1 MTATS
6 STGSATPLSA
16 MVGAAPHSSLTAAG
30 MMAAAGAGVNAS
42 SSQPQNIQQM
52 QQMQL
57 QHQQQQLANMGF
69 TPQQNAYYMD
79 QLQQQ
84 HRQQALVL
92 NHQKQQQLQHAGN
105 PALLQQIIAQHQLQN
120 QQMLLSQQRHRQ
132 AILQHLSQMSF
143 SDLTVD
149 ERLESLRRISVT
161 VQAVLPVEQR
171 TRDRINM
178 LTMEVE
184 RYVYGKAS
192 SKNEYL
198 SMVVLR
204 MQQLQTK
211 GTLTPIPTAAVPGSS
226 PNRPGEPGGGH
237 SGQQLP
243 STPTGM
249 TPQPSRITQSSRPGS
264 PMAKLTGQ
272 PTAQL
277 SHPSASSPQSVTAS
291 AVHNAASPMSP
302 APASATTPS
311 ASLKGGSLSSLSAFS
326 PRIPPHTS
334 QTSSLDNHPIMAT
347 SSSDSPIKLEAGAQ
361 IQSAT
366 DTTGGGKYTPF
377 QLSDQEKEI
386 VIETMQHITPMYLK
400 IDSIVN
406 DLANYGG
413 ENELDKI
420 KRLSIM
426 KQMLSA
432 QFEVLDRGVFFVRV
446 EVLSHIYQNMLR
458 FMQYTEA
465 LKLRH
470 MSQQQQ
476 QMLMSQQNASQE
488 MMMQQQQQQQSRKS
502 DLQSSSED
510 ILSPSASTKRTPT
523 ATTNGASA
531 GSGAVLSMATSHSTP
546 GATTS
551 ASSNSM
557 ARSNPVS
564 TLGMPTVPMSPH
576 ISPAS
581 VLNSPNA
588 HGGTTVSAG
597 GPSLQSP
604 QTSPNIMM
612 PQSGQAVRPNGGIS
626 ASNENSTNTTL
637 QSTSTGATTPI
648 SIAPATPTSIA
659 GGVSAAGGHSPTTQQ
674 VQSVQLQQL
683 YYTLNSQLVQ
693 CEEIL
698 GSQHQRGLAAEQ
710 VAIVQNKKQILH
722 TQLSQI
728 VAQLTAIQTQ
738 QQDLLRSGARPLG
751 TGARPLSG
759 PANGGS
765 TVNGGVSSGVS
776 QSSRFKNTNTSVNNS
791 SNDKNATTTNNNPAS
806 SSTPAASSATAGFG
820 VSGAALGSLS
830 ASVTQPPPINTSSI
844 TAASV
849 SASASTTS
857 VAGTPIA
864 ATFTDDRP
872 PLSAT
877 PSVHT
882 HRGMATPTASAGVE
896 LKSPRGVTVPLTYAG
911 STHQDQGLNSS
922 SSIGGEGVS
931 GSGGMG
937 LSSPPILDQHLLLQQ
952 HTLGV
957 QDLHSNTNEY
967 ASSVG
972 VMGSVPTSVQP
983 ANSIPS
989 IPTMTTM
996 GNISSLPAFST
1007 VAHSGASFT
1016 TLAAA
1021 AINVPELQHD
1031 HTSSWP
1037 GEATG
1042 DPFSLGS
1049 GRDNFI
1055 SGTTNTVMGSS
1066 SAAGTKNSNCDVAQY
1081 DEASLDEFFNLDYE
1095 SPPAP
1100 SLVATQSLSKED
1112 MAAADGG
1119 ATAAATATTTGGGG
1133 YPQGISTASNTHN
1146 IFEDSPSRSSV
1157 KRSRDDQGNIETKE
1171 PPVPNGGLPSVD
1183 EGRRVKACLSQS
1195 ASIDQI
1201 GDAHSSLDSGIVT
1214 SHGGLGGL
1222 HGAPAVFSEN
1232 VTDVLENGVDNDL
1245 DVLDFLAI
1253 PDDIGEESSFS
1264 GGANS
1269 QEASIAHGI
1278 SSFDGAI
1285 ETSSAY
1291 HHMSADSSLDALSDL
1306 LSSTVDAPH
1315 TVNAL
1320 QPPHLSSDSVSGS
1333 FGNNDMGIFSDN
1345 ASALTNESN
1354 AFKISNNGGADAM
1367 NAHTFPVVGFPS
1379 LQAELANLEAAYTL
1393 GSRVITLSDGPG
1405 TRLMV
1410 VCQFLAQLP
1419 TLCFVFHIS
1428 SLEAYQACLLSPMKA
1443 ITGNSQ
1449 PDSATGGGFAGT
1461 GLGVGEVNLEEL
1473 FDLDALDSDGDTAT
1487 AAVPAS
1493 GVTTNSGSAMALAG
1507 SNLSGGTAHELPPRV
1522 LEFEAVS
1529 EDPKHTELIARLK
1542 VLFGQSTH
1550 RLISQVLAMIVQEVP
1565 HGG

>member
-1 MTATS
+1 
-6 STGSATPLSA
+6 
-16 MVGAAPHSSLTAAG
+16 
-30 MMAAAGAGVNAS
+30 MAS
-42 SSQPQNIQQM
+42 
-52 QQMQL
+52 
-57 QHQQQQLANMGF
+57 
-69 TPQQNAYYMD
+69 
-79 QLQQQ
+79 
-84 HRQQALVL
+84 
-92 NHQKQQQLQHAGN
+92 
-105 PALLQQIIAQHQLQN
+105 
-120 QQMLLSQQRHRQ
+120 
-132 AILQHLSQMSF
+132 
-143 SDLTVD
+143 
-149 ERLESLRRISVT
+149 SVT

-237 SGQQLP
+237 R
-243 STPTGM
+243 T
-249 TPQPSRITQSSRPGS
+249 
-264 PMAKLTGQ
+264 
-272 PTAQL
+272 
-277 SHPSASSPQSVTAS
+277 
-291 AVHNAASPMSP
+291 
-302 APASATTPS
+302 ATTFHS
-311 ASLKGGSLSSLSAFS
+311 YRHDSTTLSYNAVEQTRQSNGKAYWPTPLLSYLTHLPLLPNQLLQVLFIMQHHQCHWLQLLQPHCRVIERRLFVLS
-326 PRIPPHTS
+326 FCILTPIPPHTS

-347 SSSDSPIKLEAGAQ
+347 CPRTRPLLEAGAQ
-361 IQSAT
+361 IHLQQILPEVENI
-366 DTTGGGKYTPF
+366 PF
-377 QLSDQEKEI
+377 QSSDQEKEI

-413 ENELDKI
+413 ENELT
-420 KRLSIM
+420 RS
-426 KQMLSA
+426 S
-432 QFEVLDRGVFFVRV
+432 
-446 EVLSHIYQNMLR
+446 
-458 FMQYTEA
+458 
-465 LKLRH
+465 
-470 MSQQQQ
+470 
-476 QMLMSQQNASQE
+476 
-488 MMMQQQQQQQSRKS
+488 
-502 DLQSSSED
+502 SSSED

-588 HGGTTVSAG
+588 HGGTTCNAKRFLIPASA
-597 GPSLQSP
+597 
-604 QTSPNIMM
+604 
-612 PQSGQAVRPNGGIS
+612 
-626 ASNENSTNTTL
+626 
-637 QSTSTGATTPI
+637 
-648 SIAPATPTSIA
+648 
-659 GGVSAAGGHSPTTQQ
+659 
-674 VQSVQLQQL
+674 
-683 YYTLNSQLVQ
+683 
-693 CEEIL
+693 
-698 GSQHQRGLAAEQ
+698 GLAAEQ

-857 VAGTPIA
+857 VA
-864 ATFTDDRP
+864 
-872 PLSAT
+872 
-877 PSVHT
+877 
-882 HRGMATPTASAGVE
+882 
-896 LKSPRGVTVPLTYAG
+896 
-911 STHQDQGLNSS
+911 
-922 SSIGGEGVS
+922 
-931 GSGGMG
+931 
-937 LSSPPILDQHLLLQQ
+937 
-952 HTLGV
+952 
-957 QDLHSNTNEY
+957 DLHSNTNEY

-972 VMGSVPTSVQP
+972 VMGSFLTSVQP

-1031 HTSSWP
+1031 HFFMAW
-1037 GEATG
+1037 
-1042 DPFSLGS
+1042 
-1049 GRDNFI
+1049 R
-1055 SGTTNTVMGSS
+1055 
-1066 SAAGTKNSNCDVAQY
+1066 SNWRSY

-1201 GDAHSSLDSGIVT
+1201 GDAHS
-1214 SHGGLGGL
+1214 
-1222 HGAPAVFSEN
+1222 N
-1232 VTDVLENGVDNDL
+1232 
-1245 DVLDFLAI
+1245 
-1253 PDDIGEESSFS
+1253 DIGEESSFS

-1354 AFKISNNGGADAM
+1354 AFKIK
-1367 NAHTFPVVGFPS
+1367 
-1379 LQAELANLEAAYTL
+1379 LANLEAAYTL

-1405 TRLMV
+1405 TRLM
-1410 VCQFLAQLP
+1410 P
-1419 TLCFVFHIS
+1419 TRLC
-1428 SLEAYQACLLSPMKA
+1428 YWRR
-1443 ITGNSQ
+1443 
-1449 PDSATGGGFAGT
+1449 FAGT

-1507 SNLSGGTAHELPPRV
+1507 SNLSGGTAHEL
-1522 LEFEAVS
+1522 S
-1529 EDPKHTELIARLK
+1529 Y
-1542 VLFGQSTH
+1542 
-1550 RLISQVLAMIVQEVP
+1550 
-1565 HGG
+1565 